1 MYASGVRV
9 DLLHQRIG
17 IGGFELL
24 NLPPGEHRLG
34 QFVAFGSQTLE
45 LVREPGS
52 GLQVAGLAAHSSWE
66 ALGRQAEEFRTPV
79 VALTDPQAAA
89 SVRAHL
95 PAGTRLLEGPDALVQ
110 LVEEADFEVAVHGVV
125 GRAGLEASFAIA
137 ARGATLA
144 LANKESLVIA
154 GELLVPAIEAGGASL
169 VPVDSEHSAIAQCL
183 RGEDPATVRRILL
196 TASGGPFR
204 TASAEDIANATVEQ
218 ALAHPNWSMGP
229 RITIGS
235 ATLMNKTLEVLEV
248 HHLFGLGGDRIQVAV
263 HPQSIV
269 HSMVEFTDGS
279 VIAQMGPPD
288 MRGPIQYALNHPD
301 RGAANLTGFDL
312 SLFQKLTFEAV
323 DLVRFP
329 SLALGFRCVEEGGDA
344 GCVLNASDEVAVE
357 SFLGG
362 GLDFA
367 GIHATNEAVLGSRHE
382 RGGSSDSIEALLE
395 ADVWARNHA
404 RERIAAAGSP
414 GASDERTATR
424 GAR

>member
-1 MYASGVRV
+1 MKR
-9 DLLHQRIG
+9 LLV
-17 IGGFELL
+17 
-24 NLPPGEHRLG
+24 LG
-34 QFVAFGSQTLE
+34 STGSIGSQTLE

-66 ALGRQAEEFRTPV
+66 ALGRQAEEFRPPV

-89 SVRAHL
+89 SLRAHL

-288 MRGPIQYALNHPD
+288 MRGPIHYAIHHPH
-301 RGAANLTGFDL
+301 RAPAPLEGFDFASFRHLDFEEPDL
-312 SLFQKLTFEAV
+312 S
-323 DLVRFP
+323 RFP
-329 SLALGFRCVEEGGDA
+329 ALGLGFRCIERGGSA
-344 GCVLNASDEVAVE
+344 GCVLNAADEVAVE
-357 SFLGG
+357 AFL
-362 GLDFA
+362 A
-367 GIHATNEAVLGSRHE
+367 GRIPLPAIADVVEGALEACAGPAPALADLQAADEAARHHAH
-382 RGGSSDSIEALLE
+382 EALE
-395 ADVWARNHA
+395 AL
-404 RERIAAAGSP
+404 SP
-414 GASDERTATR
+414 TT
-424 GAR
+424 